1 MVHIAISEVFL
12 LGRHRYTNIYKNSN
26 ELYIYIYMYD
36 YIRMFICLLKMHW
49 RVVADCIFFPLDLLE
64 ENWQVQRIVTGSL
77 RYPRKKSV
85 YIFFKL
91 ICAYGIRIEGLKS
104 QKVPQGV
111 YSPVILHHP
120 LLYQYKYIYIY
131 LRSRINMLVW
141 RKYVCFE
148 LPQIMQRIDPLWP
161 PHNYKSLKKKKTFFE
176 IALVC
181 A

>member
-26 ELYIYIYMYD
+26 ELYIYMYD

-120 LLYQYKYIYIY
+120 LLYQYKNIYIY

-161 PHNYKSLKKKKTFFE
+161 PHNYKSLKKKTFFE

>member
-1 MVHIAISEVFL
+1 MRQSISCTPTHSRMCLPHTEELRNVFVL
-12 LGRHRYTNIYKNSN
+12 ITSYSDVCASPRFISQFLRCSCWADMCTNIYIYKFKWI
-26 ELYIYIYMYD
+26 IYIYD
-36 YIRMFICLLKMHW
+36 YIRMFIYLLKMHW

-77 RYPRKKSV
+77 GYPRKKSV

-120 LLYQYKYIYIY
+120 LLYQ
-131 LRSRINMLVW
+131 
-141 RKYVCFE
+141 
-148 LPQIMQRIDPLWP
+148 
-161 PHNYKSLKKKKTFFE
+161 
-176 IALVC
+176 
-181 A
+181 